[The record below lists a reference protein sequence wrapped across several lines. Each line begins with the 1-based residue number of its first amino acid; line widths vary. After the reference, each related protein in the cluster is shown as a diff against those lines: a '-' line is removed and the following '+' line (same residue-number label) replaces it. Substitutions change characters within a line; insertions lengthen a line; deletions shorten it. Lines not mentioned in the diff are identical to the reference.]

1 MNVPEQ
7 LVKEFNLQPVQ
18 VRNTLALFDEG
29 ATVPFIARYRKEMTG
44 SLDEN
49 QVRDL
54 QHRNEYYKELDERRA
69 TILGSIREQGKLTP
83 ELEKKIV
90 NSLSKTELEDLYLP
104 YKPKRTTRA
113 IKAKEAGLEP
123 LAQWLVDCSDSA
135 CDVLGK
141 AASFINVEKGFETPQ
156 KALQG
161 AMDILAEQLSDNADI
176 RKHLREIAGVDGY
189 MVSAVKKE
197 FKEQKTKF
205 EMYYDFREKTGALPS
220 HRILGLFRGEREK
233 VLRVFLDMPMEK
245 VTAYLCAM
253 LIKHP
258 GSATEGHLQSVVKD
272 SFERLL
278 LPATETEVRV
288 ELREKA
294 DAEAFKV
301 FGENLEALL
310 LAAPSGRKAVLG
322 VDPGFR
328 TGCKVVAIDST
339 GKFLEYRAIFPHEPQ
354 KKTAEAARDI
364 NEMILKHAVALVAI
378 GNGTAGRET
387 MDFISETIES
397 IPSEKRP
404 VPVIVNESGASVY
417 SASEVAQREFPDF
430 DLTVRGAISIA
441 RRLQDPMAELVKI
454 DPKAIG
460 VGQYQH
466 DVNQG
471 KLKLALEEVV
481 ESCVNRVGVDVN
493 LASEELCKYVS
504 GLNRSMADR
513 IIKYRNEKGAFSS
526 RGDLQ
531 KIPGMGEKTF
541 QQAAGFLRVPGGLN
555 PLDNSA
561 VHPERYGFVEH
572 MAQTIGTTV
581 GQLIGNSSVLRGIDK
596 KRFVSAEIGLPTIE
610 DILVEL
616 EKPGRD
622 PRASF
627 TYAHFD
633 RDVRSIADLKEGM
646 PLEGTVTNVTN
657 FGAFVDIGVHQDGL
671 VHISEMSD
679 SFVNDPKQVVKVG
692 QIVRVRVLKVDPVLK
707 RISLSMKKNQSQN
720 VAQPQKL
727 KPSPA
732 KQNSGQEKLK
742 TIKPKFS
749 IKQIMR

>member
-1 MNVPEQ
+1 MLMEILFMNIPEQ

-18 VRNTLALFDEG
+18 VRNTLTLFDEG

-69 TILGSIREQGKLTP
+69 TILDSIREQGKLTP
-83 ELEKKIV
+83 ELESKIV
-90 NSLSKTELEDLYLP
+90 NTLSKTELEDMYLP
-104 YKPKRTTRA
+104 YKPKRMTRA

-123 LAQWLVDCSDSA
+123 LAQWLVDCNDNA
-135 CDVLGK
+135 CDVLAEAVK
-141 AASFINVEKGFETPQ
+141 FVNVEKGFDTAQ

-205 EMYYDFREKTGALPS
+205 EMYYDFREKTSTLPS
-220 HRILGLFRGEREK
+220 HRILALFRGEREK
-233 VLRVFLDMPMEK
+233 VLRVSLDLPMEK
-245 VTAYLCAM
+245 VLAYLGSM

-258 GSATEGHLQSVVKD
+258 GSATEGYLQNVVKD
-272 SFERLL
+272 SFGRLL
-278 LPATETEVRV
+278 LPATETEVRMA
-288 ELREKA
+288 LREKA

-310 LAAPSGRKAVLG
+310 LAAPAGRKAVLG

-328 TGCKVVAIDST
+328 TGCKVVAIDET
-339 GKFLEYRAIFPHEPQ
+339 GKFLEYRTIFPHEPQ
-354 KKTAEAARDI
+354 KKAAEAAKDI
-364 NEMILKHAVALVAI
+364 IEMVLKHSVALVAI

-387 MDFISETIES
+387 SDFIHDALES
-397 IPSEKRP
+397 LPAEKRP
-404 VPVIVNESGASVY
+404 VAVTVNESGASVY

-430 DLTVRGAISIA
+430 DLTIRGAISIA

-504 GLNRSMADR
+504 GLSRPMADR
-513 IIKYRNEKGAFSS
+513 IIKYRNDKGAFAS
-526 RGDLQ
+526 REDLK

-541 QQAAGFLRVPGGLN
+541 QQAAGFLRIPGGPD

-561 VHPERYGFVEH
+561 VHPERYGFVQR
-572 MAQTIGTTV
+572 MAQTLKTTV
-581 GQLIGNSSVLRGIDK
+581 RQLIGNSSLLRGIDK
-596 KRFVSAEIGLPTIE
+596 KQFVSDGIGVPTIE

-627 TYAHFD
+627 TYAQFD
-633 RDVRSIADLKEGM
+633 RDVRNIADLKEGM
-646 PLEGTVTNVTN
+646 QLEGSVTNVTN

-679 SFVNDPKQVVKVG
+679 SFVTDPKQVVKVG
-692 QIVRVRVLKVDPVLK
+692 QIVRVRILKVDPVLK
-707 RISLSMKKNQSQN
+707 RISMSMKKNIQH
-720 VAQPQKL
+720 
-727 KPSPA
+727 
-732 KQNSGQEKLK
+732 
-742 TIKPKFS
+742 
-749 IKQIMR
+749 